1 MGMNNKWRNFVV
13 GALIHE
19 NIREQGGNYIVKV
32 KDLTFDMMKD
42 VFTDKYEEPSGTR
55 MQPDGKEGPM
65 YRYYDAVNLT
75 NGDGSSQTI
84 IDSKALEQWKSGIL
98 SIKNIN
104 PDVEVILNPKGD
116 QYGRKSF
123 IEDPVFI
130 DREERIGRAI
140 SSYYDSKKS
149 GDFTGD

>member
-1 MGMNNKWRNFVV
+1 MNNKLRNFIV

-84 IDSKALEQWKSGIL
+84 LDAKALEQWKSGIL
-98 SIKNIN
+98 GIEGIN
-104 PDVEVILNPKGD
+104 PDVEVTLSPEGD
-116 QYGRKSF
+116 QYGRNSF
-123 IEDPVFI
+123 IDDPVFK
-130 DREERIGRAI
+130 DREEKISKSI
-140 SSYYDSKKS
+140 SSTYGKGEYVVD
-149 GDFTGD
+149 

>member
-1 MGMNNKWRNFVV
+1 MNRKWQNFVV

-19 NIREQGGNYIVKV
+19 NIKEQGGNYIVKV

-42 VFTDKYEEPSGTR
+42 VFTDKYQEPSGTR

-65 YRYYDAVNLT
+65 YRYYDAVSLT

-84 IDSKALEQWKSGIL
+84 VDTKALEQWKSQTL
-98 SIKNIN
+98 SIKDIN

-116 QYGRKSF
+116 KYGQRSSIK
-123 IEDPVFI
+123 DPIFQ
-130 DREERIGRAI
+130 DREDRISKSI

>member
-1 MGMNNKWRNFVV
+1 MNNKWRNFVV

-19 NIREQGGNYIVKV
+19 NIREQGGNFIVKV

-42 VFTDKYEEPSGTR
+42 VFTDRYQTVHFTR
-55 MQPDGKEGPM
+55 MQPNGEEGPA
-65 YRYYDAVNLT
+65 YRDAVNLT

-98 SIKNIN
+98 SIKNID

-116 QYGRKSF
+116 QYGRKSS
-123 IEDPVFI
+123 IEDPVFK
-130 DREERIGRAI
+130 DREERIGRGI
-140 SSYYDSKKS
+140 SAYYDSKKS

>member
-1 MGMNNKWRNFVV
+1 MNNKWRNFVV

-19 NIREQGGNYIVKV
+19 NIREQGGNFIVKV
-32 KDLTFDMMKD
+32 KDLTFEMMKD
-42 VFTDKYEEPSGTR
+42 VFTDKYQEPSGTR

-65 YRYYDAVNLT
+65 YKYYDTVSLN

-84 IDSKALEQWKSGIL
+84 IDAKALEQWKSGIL
-98 SIKNIN
+98 SIRNIDPN
-104 PDVEVILNPKGD
+104 VEVILNPKGD
-116 QYGRKSF
+116 QYGQKSS
-123 IEDPVFI
+123 IEDPVFK
-130 DREERIGRAI
+130 DREERMGQAI

>member
-1 MGMNNKWRNFVV
+1 MNNKWRNFVV

-19 NIREQGGNYIVKV
+19 NIREQGGNFIVKV

-65 YRYYDAVNLT
+65 YRYFDAVNLT

-84 IDSKALEQWKSGIL
+84 LDAKALEQWKSGIL
-98 SIKNIN
+98 GIEGIN
-104 PDVEVILNPKGD
+104 PDVEVTLSPEGD
-116 QYGRKSF
+116 QYGRNSF
-123 IEDPVFI
+123 IDDPVFK
-130 DREERIGRAI
+130 DREEKISKSI
-140 SSYYDSKKS
+140 SSTYGKGEYE
-149 GDFTGD
+149 GD